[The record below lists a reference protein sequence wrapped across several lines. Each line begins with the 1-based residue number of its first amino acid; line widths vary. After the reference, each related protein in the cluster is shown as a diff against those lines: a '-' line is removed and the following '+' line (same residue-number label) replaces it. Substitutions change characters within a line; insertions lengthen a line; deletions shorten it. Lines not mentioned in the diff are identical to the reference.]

1 MKLDRDKTNEAR
13 VAAALLALGIQRKNM
28 ISTEDFERVSRYATD
43 SLNKMGVYLDIDE
56 LNGIDQLPSDDAVV
70 VVNRVK
76 AKLINGIG
84 SSYDSTTAALFELT
98 FAFYLVV
105 TTPEIIPVVEPA
117 FIQIA
122 SAAGF
127 RHGAVSSVLAKAK
140 IDTDAAIADFKSAA
154 DEALG
159 ARTESSSSTWLDA
172 IEIKPGIGGVNF
184 NVKRAFSLAA
194 KWIEKRRRW

>member
-1 MKLDRDKTNEAR
+1 MKLDRDKANEAR

-28 ISTEDFERVSRYATD
+28 ISTEDFGQVSGYATD
-43 SLNKMGVYLDIDE
+43 ILNKMGVYVDIDA
-56 LNGIDQLPSDDAVV
+56 LNGIDQIPSDDAVV

-76 AKLINGIG
+76 TKLVNGIG
-84 SSYDSTTAALFELT
+84 SSCDSTTAALFELT
-98 FAFYLVV
+98 FDFYLVV

-117 FIQIA
+117 LIRIA

-127 RHGAVSSVLAKAK
+127 RHGAISAILAKAK
-140 IDTDAAIADFKSAA
+140 IDTDSAIADFESAA

-159 ARTESSSSTWLDA
+159 ASTTGSSSTWLDA

-184 NVKRAFSLAA
+184 DVKKAFSLIA
-194 KWIEKRRRW
+194 KWIEERRSR